1 MADET
6 PDTRDGNGLSRR
18 DLLAKA
24 GVIGAGAVAAGS
36 LAGGASAAKKYSFAT
51 PKIRRGGRLVFGL
64 ESDPVAVAPYGM
76 APGAAHWGKEHT
88 YDSLAEFDKGLNI
101 KPALATSWK
110 YESKTAMI
118 FNLRKGVKFHNGKEL
133 TADDVVY
140 SVQEHEEPAAARKR
154 GGRSQRP
161 GDDLSAEA
169 VSKYVVRLKL
179 SAPDARIVGFFAWQ
193 RYGPIVPEGLY
204 DQINVSRNAIGT
216 GPYKMV
222 GFNPLDRVEL
232 VRNDSFWK
240 TGQPYMDA
248 MTLKVMTDEQARVA
262 ALRAGA
268 IDGAT
273 LSVDVARS
281 LKGDSNLQVLS
292 NLNAA
297 FRELQMTLKPG
308 RNEPWADPRVRQA
321 VNFAINRQQ
330 IIQNVYSGEAAYTSY
345 VPPGYGPWPLTD
357 AQLKQKYAKFDLP
370 TAKKLMADAGMS
382 KGFSVD
388 DDDRQP
394 AGLPVGGGPARAAD
408 EADQHRPEH
417 QGHRDRHVRGDL
429 QRRHLRLVPERP
441 RYARRRRR
449 LRAGVPPCLG
459 DVPDPDAGVQ
469 EPEGVEGHRQ
479 RPHPARR
486 QEAAADVQG
495 RAGAALDEPDP
506 DAARRDPE
514 VPGVQQARAEHVRG
528 VQRLQHRPPHG
539 LARLVAAGRR
549 S

>member
-6 PDTRDGNGLSRR
+6 PDTHEGNGLSRR

-24 GVIGAGAVAAGS
+24 GAVGAGAIAAGS
-36 LAGGASAAKKYSFAT
+36 LAGGAAAASKASFAT

-64 ESDPVAVAPYGM
+64 ESDPVAVAPFGM

-88 YDSLAEFDKGLNI
+88 YDSLAEFDKALNI

-110 YESKTAMI
+110 YENKTSML

-140 SVQEHEEPAAARKR
+140 SVKLAKNPPPPGSLTVAANVPATI
-154 GGRSQRP
+154 
-161 GDDLSAEA
+161 LSAEA

-240 TGQPYMDA
+240 PGQPYMDA

-281 LKGDSNLQVLS
+281 LRGDNNLQVLS
-292 NLNAA
+292 ALNAA

-308 RNEPWADPRVRQA
+308 RNEPWADQRVRQA
-321 VNFAINRQQ
+321 VNYAINRQQ

-345 VPPGYGPWPLTD
+345 VPPGYGPWPLSEAD
-357 AQLKQKYAKFDLP
+357 LKRKYAKFDLP
-370 TAKKLMADAGMS
+370 MAKKLMADAGKS
-382 KGFSVD
+382 RGFSVD
-388 DDDRQP
+388 MTIVSLQDYPSVAALLVQQMKQINIDLNVKGTEIGTFAAIYN
-394 AGLPVGGGPARAAD
+394 AGTYDWFLNGRGM
-408 EADQHRPEH
+408 
-417 QGHRDRHVRGDL
+417 RGD
-429 QRRHLRLVPERP
+429 VDG
-441 RYARRRRR
+441 Y
-449 LRAGVPPCLG
+449 
-459 DVPDPDAGVQ
+459 VQ
-469 EPEGVEGHRQ
+469 EF
-479 RPHPARR
+479 HPASATFKAQTPAYRNLK
-486 QEAAADVQG
+486 AWKDIGNG
-495 RAGAALDEPDP
+495 RIQLDEKKRLPMYK
-506 DAARRDPE
+506 DA
-514 VPGVQQARAEHVRG
+514 QA
-528 VQRLQHRPPHG
+528 QLWTNPIQMP
-539 LARLVAAGRR
+539 LVAIRKYQVFTKRVQNMYVAFSDFNTGLRTAWL
-549 S
+549 SS

>member
-1 MADET
+1 M
-6 PDTRDGNGLSRR
+6 
-18 DLLAKA
+18 
-24 GVIGAGAVAAGS
+24 
-36 LAGGASAAKKYSFAT
+36 
-51 PKIRRGGRLVFGL
+51 
-64 ESDPVAVAPYGM
+64 
-76 APGAAHWGKEHT
+76 
-88 YDSLAEFDKGLNI
+88 
-101 KPALATSWK
+101 
-110 YESKTAMI
+110 
-118 FNLRKGVKFHNGKEL
+118 
-133 TADDVVY
+133 
-140 SVQEHEEPAAARKR
+140 
-154 GGRSQRP
+154 
-161 GDDLSAEA
+161 
-169 VSKYVVRLKL
+169 RLKL

-388 DDDRQP
+388 MTIVSLQDYPSVAALLVQQMKQINIDLNIKGTETGTFAAIYN
-394 AGLPVGGGPARAAD
+394 AGTYNWFLNGRGM
-408 EADQHRPEH
+408 
-417 QGHRDRHVRGDL
+417 RGD
-429 QRRHLRLVPERP
+429 VDG
-441 RYARRRRR
+441 Y
-449 LRAGVPPCLG
+449 
-459 DVPDPDAGVQ
+459 VQ
-469 EPEGVEGHRQ
+469 EF
-479 RPHPARR
+479 HPASATF
-486 QEAAADVQG
+486 QIQTPAYKNLKAWKDIGNG
-495 RAGAALDEPDP
+495 RIQLDDKKRLPMYK
-506 DAARRDPE
+506 DA
-514 VPGVQQARAEHVRG
+514 QA
-528 VQRLQHRPPHG
+528 QLWTNPIQMP
-539 LARLVAAGRR
+539 LVAIRKYQVFNKRVQNMYVAFSDFNTGLRTAWLA

>member
-1 MADET
+1 M
-6 PDTRDGNGLSRR
+6 
-18 DLLAKA
+18 
-24 GVIGAGAVAAGS
+24 VGAGAIAAGS
-36 LAGGASAAKKYSFAT
+36 LAGGAGAAPKRSFAT
-51 PKIRRGGRLVFGL
+51 PKIRHGGRLVFGL
-64 ESDPVAVAPYGM
+64 ESDPVAMAPYGM

-110 YESKTAMI
+110 YESKTSMI

-140 SVQEHEEPAAARKR
+140 SVKNMKNPPPPGSLTVAANVPATI
-154 GGRSQRP
+154 
-161 GDDLSAEA
+161 LSAEA

-179 SAPDARIVGFFAWQ
+179 SAPDARIAGFFAWQ

-240 TGQPYMDA
+240 PGQPYMDA
-248 MTLKVMTDEQARVA
+248 MTLKVMVDEQSRVA

-281 LKGDSNLQVLS
+281 LRNESSLQVLS

-321 VNFAINRQQ
+321 VNYAINRQQ

-345 VPPGYGPWPLTD
+345 VPPGYGPWPLTE
-357 AQLKQKYAKFDLP
+357 AQLKTKYAKFDVP
-370 TAKKLMADAGMS
+370 SAKKLMADAGMS
-382 KGFSVD
+382 KGFSVEMTIVSLQD
-388 DDDRQP
+388 YPSVAALLVQQMKQINIDLNIKGTEIGTFAAIYN
-394 AGLPVGGGPARAAD
+394 AGTYDWFLNGRGM
-408 EADQHRPEH
+408 
-417 QGHRDRHVRGDL
+417 RGD
-429 QRRHLRLVPERP
+429 VD
-441 RYARRRRR
+441 
-449 LRAGVPPCLG
+449 GF
-459 DVPDPDAGVQ
+459 VQ
-469 EPEGVEGHRQ
+469 EF
-479 RPHPARR
+479 HPASATFKA
-486 QEAAADVQG
+486 QTPAYKNLKAWKDIGNG
-495 RAGAALDEPDP
+495 RIQLDDKKRLPMYK
-506 DAARRDPE
+506 DA
-514 VPGVQQARAEHVRG
+514 QA
-528 VQRLQHRPPHG
+528 QLWTNPIQMP
-539 LARLVAAGRR
+539 LVAIRKYQVFNKRVQNMYVAFSDFNTGLRTAWL
-549 S
+549 SS

>member
-6 PDTRDGNGLSRR
+6 PDTHEGNGLSRR

-24 GVIGAGAVAAGS
+24 GAVGAGAIAAGS
-36 LAGGASAAKKYSFAT
+36 LAGGAAAASKASFAT

-64 ESDPVAVAPYGM
+64 ESDPVAVAPFGM

-88 YDSLAEFDKGLNI
+88 YDSLAEFDKALNI

-110 YESKTAMI
+110 YENKTSML

-140 SVQEHEEPAAARKR
+140 SVKLAKNPPPPGSLTVAANVPATI
-154 GGRSQRP
+154 
-161 GDDLSAEA
+161 LSAEA

-216 GPYKMV
+216 GPFKMV

-240 TGQPYMDA
+240 PGQPYMDA

-281 LKGDSNLQVLS
+281 LRGDNNLQVLS
-292 NLNAA
+292 ALNAA

-321 VNFAINRQQ
+321 VNYAINRQQ

-345 VPPGYGPWPLTD
+345 VPPGYGPWPLSEAD
-357 AQLKQKYAKFDLP
+357 LKRKYAKFDLP
-370 TAKKLMADAGMS
+370 MAKKLMADAGKS
-382 KGFSVD
+382 RGFSVD
-388 DDDRQP
+388 MTIVSLQDYP
-394 AGLPVGGGPARAAD
+394 SVAALLVQQMKQINID
-408 EADQHRPEH
+408 VN
-417 QGHRDRHVRGDL
+417 VRGT
-429 QRRHLRLVPERP
+429 EIGTFAAI
-441 RYARRRRR
+441 YN
-449 LRAGVPPCLG
+449 AGTYDWFLNGRGMRG
-459 DVPDPDAGVQ
+459 DVDGYVQ
-469 EPEGVEGHRQ
+469 EF
-479 RPHPARR
+479 HPASATFKAQTPAYRNLK
-486 QEAAADVQG
+486 AWKDIGNG
-495 RAGAALDEPDP
+495 RIELNEKKRLPMYK
-506 DAARRDPE
+506 DA
-514 VPGVQQARAEHVRG
+514 QAQLWANPI
-528 VQRLQHRPPHG
+528 QMP
-539 LARLVAAGRR
+539 LVAIRKYQVFTKRVQNMYVAFSDFNTGLRTAWL
-549 S
+549 SS

>member
-6 PDTRDGNGLSRR
+6 PDTHEGNGLSRR

-24 GVIGAGAVAAGS
+24 GAVGAGAIAAGS
-36 LAGGASAAKKYSFAT
+36 LAGGAAAASKASFAT

-64 ESDPVAVAPYGM
+64 ESDPVAVAPFGM

-88 YDSLAEFDKGLNI
+88 YDSLAEFDKALNI

-110 YESKTAMI
+110 YENKTSML

-140 SVQEHEEPAAARKR
+140 SVKLAKNPPPPGSLTVAANVPATI
-154 GGRSQRP
+154 
-161 GDDLSAEA
+161 LSAEA
-169 VSKYVVRLKL
+169 VSKYVVRLRL

-216 GPYKMV
+216 GPFKMV

-240 TGQPYMDA
+240 PGQPYMDA

-281 LKGDSNLQVLS
+281 LRGDNNLQVLS
-292 NLNAA
+292 ALNAA

-321 VNFAINRQQ
+321 VNYAINRQQ

-345 VPPGYGPWPLTD
+345 VPPGYGPWPLSEAD
-357 AQLKQKYAKFDLP
+357 LKRKYAKFDLP
-370 TAKKLMADAGMS
+370 MAKKLMADAGKS
-382 KGFSVD
+382 RGFSVD
-388 DDDRQP
+388 MTIVSLQDYP
-394 AGLPVGGGPARAAD
+394 SVAALLVQQMKQINID
-408 EADQHRPEH
+408 VN
-417 QGHRDRHVRGDL
+417 VRGT
-429 QRRHLRLVPERP
+429 EIGTFAAI
-441 RYARRRRR
+441 YN
-449 LRAGVPPCLG
+449 AGTYDWFLNGRGMRG
-459 DVPDPDAGVQ
+459 DVDGYVQ
-469 EPEGVEGHRQ
+469 EF
-479 RPHPARR
+479 HPASATFKAQTPAYRNLK
-486 QEAAADVQG
+486 AWKDIGNG
-495 RAGAALDEPDP
+495 RIELNEKKRLPMYK
-506 DAARRDPE
+506 DA
-514 VPGVQQARAEHVRG
+514 QAQLWANPI
-528 VQRLQHRPPHG
+528 QMP
-539 LARLVAAGRR
+539 LVAIRKYQVFTKRVQNMYVAFSDFNTGLRTAWL
-549 S
+549 SS

>member
-1 MADET
+1 MSEER
-6 PDTRDGNGLSRR
+6 PDTEAGGELSRR

-24 GVIGAGAVAAGS
+24 SVLGAGAIAAGS
-36 LAGGASAAKKYSFAT
+36 LAGGAAASQKYAFAT

-101 KPALATSWK
+101 RPALATSWK
-110 YESKTAMI
+110 YENKKSMI

-140 SVQEHEEPAAARKR
+140 SFKNMKNPPPPGSAAVAANV
-154 GGRSQRP
+154 P
-161 GDDLSAEA
+161 GTILSAEA
-169 VSKYVVRLKL
+169 VSKYVVRFRL

-232 VRNDSFWK
+232 VRNDNFWK

-248 MTLKVMTDEQARVA
+248 MTLKVMTDEQSRVS

-273 LSVDVARS
+273 LSVDTARS
-281 LKGDSNLQVLS
+281 LKGVSNLQVLS

-297 FRELQMTLKPG
+297 FRELQMSLKPG
-308 RNEPWADPRVRQA
+308 KNEPWADPRVRQA

-330 IIQNVYSGEAAYTSY
+330 IIQTVYSGEAAYTSY

-357 AQLKQKYAKFDLP
+357 AQLRQKYAKFDLP
-370 TAKKLMADAGMS
+370 NAKKLMAAAGAS
-382 KGFSVD
+382 KGFSVTMTIVGLQD
-388 DDDRQP
+388 YPSVAALLVQQMKQINIDLNIKSTEIGTFAALYS
-394 AGLPVGGGPARAAD
+394 AGNYDWFLNGRGM
-408 EADQHRPEH
+408 
-417 QGHRDRHVRGDL
+417 RGD
-429 QRRHLRLVPERP
+429 VD
-441 RYARRRRR
+441 
-449 LRAGVPPCLG
+449 GF
-459 DVPDPDAGVQ
+459 VQ
-469 EPEGVEGHRQ
+469 EF
-479 RPHPARR
+479 HPASATF
-486 QEAAADVQG
+486 QIQTPAYKNLKAWKDIGNG
-495 RAGAALDEPDP
+495 RIELNDKKRLPMYK
-506 DAARRDPE
+506 DA
-514 VPGVQQARAEHVRG
+514 QA
-528 VQRLQHRPPHG
+528 QLWLNPIQMP
-539 LARLVAAGRR
+539 LVAIRKYQVFNKRVQNMYVAFSDFNTGLRTAWL
-549 S
+549 SS